1 MNRRRRSTG
10 AFLAL
15 SAFLALPLASRAAH
29 AAQPAKLVI
38 AYAAVTARIMPLLIA
53 QDQGYFA
60 KYGIDSQPVLIR
72 GGTPLVVGLAAGDIQ
87 IGRTAGAAVLSAVAS
102 GHDLKMVA
110 TFTSRNSYNVVVKS
124 TIKRPEDI
132 RGKRIAINSY
142 GGGTWVGTM
151 LWLEHFG
158 LDPQRDN
165 ILLQSFGDQSMQ
177 AQALDTGADDFLSK
191 PFSYVVLVARL
202 RALVRRG
209 SAARATGSPPRR
221 PTRSGVPRHAWATR
235 VAGCSATAP
244 SPTWRFNRNSGTRDS
259 TAGSLVR
266 PGLGGVAAWPSA
278 GSDRYSGPTPTT
290 TCSITFTGPMPMT
303 TFGRMPTMMSTMA
316 STVLTPI
323 AALTVTA
330 PMPIRTDTMPAGA
343 RAAA

>member
-1 MNRRRRSTG
+1 MAAAEADTVAAGTSQALADMAAAEADTVAAGMVAADTSQALADMAAGLAGTAAVPSVRRILAGRASAAHVLRLIQSEAAVSPGVWHVSAGRTSAARALQLIRSEV
-10 AFLAL
+10 AVR
-15 SAFLALPLASRAAH
+15 SVPASR
-29 AAQPAKLVI
+29 
-38 AYAAVTARIMPLLIA
+38 
-53 QDQGYFA
+53 
-60 KYGIDSQPVLIR
+60 
-72 GGTPLVVGLAAGDIQ
+72 
-87 IGRTAGAAVLSAVAS
+87 
-102 GHDLKMVA
+102 
-110 TFTSRNSYNVVVKS
+110 
-124 TIKRPEDI
+124 
-132 RGKRIAINSY
+132 
-142 GGGTWVGTM
+142 
-151 LWLEHFG
+151 
-158 LDPQRDN
+158 
-165 ILLQSFGDQSMQ
+165 
-177 AQALDTGADDFLSK
+177 
-191 PFSYVVLVARL
+191 
-202 RALVRRG
+202 RRG